1 MSAAAQRRHRFINPT
16 RHCGAPGCTRHRLR
30 SSRYCRTH
38 ERKARLYG
46 HPMGGQ
52 IDRKLIASYRQE
64 FADFISRKSDTPQ
77 VKAAVA
83 LMSDVIQCGLP
94 YRSNPGADFRLRH
107 LRDHGVTGR
116 EALEI
121 VGGVW
126 LLSRREHRS
135 LPDDDRL
142 TYHLA
147 LSLFRARPYPQRV
160 SFARGQERTHD
171 LPPGSHARRAVGEY
185 IRRRLG
191 VFFMRCIEAMNAEDR
206 YALAQAQSLAAPFI
220 PTSDPAGCRQ

>member
-1 MSAAAQRRHRFINPT
+1 MSRASNYRHRRTNRFLG
-16 RHCGAPGCTRHRLR
+16 CSAPGCSTHRRHT
-30 SSRYCRTH
+30 SQFCRRH
-38 ERKARLYG
+38 EYRRRLYG
-46 HPMGGQ
+46 HCLGGK
-52 IDRKLIASYRQE
+52 IDRKLVASYRQE

-83 LMSDVIQCGLP
+83 LMSDLIQCGLP
-94 YRSNPGADFRLRH
+94 YRSAPGAYFRLRH
-107 LRDHGVTGR
+107 LRDQGMTGR

-142 TYHLA
+142 TYHLG

-160 SFARGQERTHD
+160 SFARGKERTHY

-191 VFFMRCIEAMNAEDR
+191 VFFMRVIEALDAEDR
-206 YALAQAQSLAAPFI
+206 YALAQAETLATPFI
-220 PTSDPAGCRQ
+220 TTPHKPTD